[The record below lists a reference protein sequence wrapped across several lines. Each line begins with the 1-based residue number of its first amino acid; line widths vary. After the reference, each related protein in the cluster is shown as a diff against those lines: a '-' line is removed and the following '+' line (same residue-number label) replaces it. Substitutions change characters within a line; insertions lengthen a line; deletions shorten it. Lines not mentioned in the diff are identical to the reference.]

1 MSIQQMAENV
11 SQKTDRFIAENGGSV
26 RDALIVALARLE
38 WAEWEISQLK
48 SAQQMFAPDPPMAC
62 PDCGSVDKHIH
73 YANCPLA
80 NTAGR

>member
-26 RDALIVALARLE
+26 RDALIVALAKLE

-48 SAQQMFAPDPPMAC
+48 SAQQMFAPDTAC
-62 PDCGSVDKHIH
+62 AECQQPYPNHSHTCSLAGS
-73 YANCPLA
+73 
-80 NTAGR
+80 